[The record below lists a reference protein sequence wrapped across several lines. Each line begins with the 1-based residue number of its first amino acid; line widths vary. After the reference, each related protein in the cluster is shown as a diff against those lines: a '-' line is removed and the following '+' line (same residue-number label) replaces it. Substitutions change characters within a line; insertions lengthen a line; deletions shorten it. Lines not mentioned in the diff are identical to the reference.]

1 MARKYPSKDPLSS
14 TLMHIDYDLV
24 LGHLKRLLTSA
35 RVQISFRL
43 SEAGMYCY
51 LLYAFQ
57 VRDNATVVLSR
68 APHTQQNYDQNHE
81 NHEERM
87 YF

>member
-1 MARKYPSKDPLSS
+1 MP
-14 TLMHIDYDLV
+14 IDYDLV

-35 RVQISFRL
+35 RVQIKFKL
-43 SEAGMYCY
+43 SEASMHCCV
-51 LLYAFQ
+51 LYAFQ

-68 APHTQQNYDQNHE
+68 VPHTQQNYDQNQE